1 MQKYFYGGM
10 TIKLLKTS
18 SILLLF
24 LFVAPSVAQDTPNL
38 LTQIRNLN
46 PQQQSNYV
54 IEARKRGY
62 SLLQLESLAK
72 AQGATIQEKEIN
84 TQNQELLAFGNDK
97 DMFMFGEEEEESD
110 IFGSAF
116 FANQNITETPQFYVA
131 TPAGYRLGPTDEIS
145 IDVWI
150 NHIIFKLPRPIFLYD
165 KSYGT
170 INYYI
175 IYPIREISN

>member
-10 TIKLLKTS
+10 TINLLKTS

-24 LFVAPSVAQDTPNL
+24 LFVAPSVAQDPPL
-38 LTQIRNLN
+38 FLTQIRNLK

-62 SLLQLESLAK
+62 SLLQLERLAK
-72 AQGATIQEKEIN
+72 AQGATIQDLSLLRNAWAEKQSSEN
-84 TQNQELLAFGNDK
+84 QQEELNMQNQEPLAFGNDK

-116 FANQNITETPQFYVA
+116 FANQNINETPQFYVA

-145 IDVWI
+145 IDVW
-150 NHIIFKLPRPIFLYD
+150 
-165 KSYGT
+165 GA
-170 INYYI
+170 
-175 IYPIREISN
+175 